1 MTIDRVSLQSASAW
15 DQASGPATLTSSYRT
30 VMTKSAR
37 RSRVFL
43 LAGVG
48 LAAILLVALASW
60 AFVLPADSAP
70 VRGDDPR
77 PNVVVVMTDDQTVAD
92 LEAMPRVQRLLGAA
106 GVSFDRSYV
115 SYPVCCPSR
124 ATYLSGQYAH
134 NHHVLGLYP
143 PTGGYGRF
151 DARESLPVWLERA
164 GYHTVHVG
172 KYLNGYGGETPA
184 DPPPG
189 WSEWYGAVGDST
201 YRMWGYT
208 LNENGVN
215 QTYGSPFDEDPRLY
229 QTDVLAER
237 AVDVIERTAAAQA
250 PLFLSVALLAPH
262 HEGDSI
268 RPFTG
273 HLARPAPRHKGLL
286 ADKPLPVSRAFNEAD
301 VSDKP
306 SFIRRRPALD
316 AARIDRIVRHY
327 HDRQESLVAV
337 DEAIA
342 EIVRALARADGLDD
356 TYIVF
361 TSDNGYLQGEHR
373 VPSGKLLPYE
383 PSSRVPL
390 IVRGPGLPA
399 GAQSQAL
406 VGNVDLAPTILEL
419 AQAESGRVVD
429 GQSMLPLARE
439 PWRESGRPLLHETG
453 GRRFAYGRE
462 QDAAGAPT
470 VEPVP
475 NYRAVRTSRWLY
487 VRYESGERELYDLRT
502 DPEQLHSLHAD
513 PRFEEV
519 LAALQRVLVRL
530 ADCAGADCR
539 TPAPQIPELGP
550 FDVEA

>member
-1 MTIDRVSLQSASAW
+1 MTR
-15 DQASGPATLTSSYRT
+15 
-30 VMTKSAR
+30 SAR
-37 RSRVFL
+37 RSRHFL

-48 LAAILLVALASW
+48 LVAILWVALASR
-60 AFVLPADSAP
+60 ALVLPADSTA

-77 PNVVVVMTDDQTVAD
+77 PNIVVVMTDDQTVAD

-151 DARESLPVWLERA
+151 DARKSLPVWLERA
-164 GYHTVHVG
+164 GYHTVHMG

-215 QTYGSPFDEDPRLY
+215 RTYGSEFDEDPRLY
-229 QTDVLAER
+229 QTDVLAGK
-237 AVDVIERTAAAQA
+237 AVNVIERRAAARA
-250 PLFLSVALLAPH
+250 PLFLSVAFLAPH

-268 RPFTG
+268 RTFTG
-273 HLARPAPRHKGLL
+273 HLVRPAPRHKGLL
-286 ADKPLPVSRAFNEAD
+286 ADKPLPVSRVFNEED
-301 VSDKP
+301 VLDKP
-306 SFIRRRPALD
+306 SFIRRMPALD
-316 AARIDRIVRHY
+316 AERIDRINRAY
-327 HDRQESLVAV
+327 RDRQESLLAV
-337 DEAIA
+337 DEAVA
-342 EIVRALARADGLDD
+342 EIVGALGRAGALDD

-373 VPSGKLLPYE
+373 VPSGKMLPYD

-399 GAQSQAL
+399 GSHSHAL

-419 AQAESGRVVD
+419 AQAEPGLVVD
-429 GQSMLPLARE
+429 GQSLLPLARE
-439 PWRESGRPLLHETG
+439 PSRGSGRALLHETS
-453 GRRFAYGRE
+453 GRRSALGRE
-462 QDAAGAPT
+462 QDAAGAPA
-470 VEPVP
+470 VKPVP

-487 VRYESGERELYDLRT
+487 VQYESGERELYDMRA

-513 PRFEEV
+513 PRFQGV

-530 ADCAGADCR
+530 GDCAGADCR
-539 TPAPQIPELGP
+539 TPAPQIPEPGP
-550 FDVEA
+550 IEVEAPE

>member
-1 MTIDRVSLQSASAW
+1 MTWSA
-15 DQASGPATLTSSYRT
+15 L
-30 VMTKSAR
+30 
-37 RSRVFL
+37 RSRLFL

-48 LAAILLVALASW
+48 LVAILLFALASR
-60 AFVLPADSAP
+60 ALVLAAHSTA

-77 PNVVVVMTDDQTVAD
+77 PNIVVVMTDDQTVAD
-92 LEAMPRVQRLLGAA
+92 LEVMPRVQRLLGAA
-106 GVSFDRSYV
+106 GVAFDRSYV

-134 NHHVLGLYP
+134 NHQVLGLYP

-164 GYHTVHVG
+164 GYQTVHVG
-172 KYLNGYGGETPA
+172 KYLNGYGGQGLA

-189 WSEWYGAVGDST
+189 WSEWYGALGNST
-201 YRMWGYT
+201 YRMWGYI

-215 QTYGSPFDEDPRLY
+215 RTYGSQFDEDPGLY
-229 QTDVLAER
+229 QTDVLAGR
-237 AVDVIERTAAAQA
+237 AVNVIGRRAAARA
-250 PLFLSVALLAPH
+250 PLFLSVAFLAPH
-262 HEGDSI
+262 HEGDAI
-268 RPFTG
+268 RTSTG
-273 HLARPAPRHKGLL
+273 RLVRPAPRHKGLL
-286 ADKPLPVSRAFNEAD
+286 AARPLPVSRAFNEQD

-327 HDRQESLVAV
+327 HDRQESLLAV
-337 DEAIA
+337 DEAVG
-342 EIVRALARADGLDD
+342 EIVGALARAGALDD
-356 TYIVF
+356 THIVF

-373 VPSGKLLPYE
+373 VPSGKLLPYD

-399 GAQSQAL
+399 GAHSQAL
-406 VGNVDLAPTILEL
+406 VGNIDLAPTILDL
-419 AQAESGRVVD
+419 AQAEAGRVVD
-429 GQSMLPLARE
+429 GQSLLPLARE
-439 PWRESGRPLLHETG
+439 PSRDSGRPLLHETG
-453 GRRFAYGRE
+453 GPRFAFGPE

-487 VRYESGERELYDLRT
+487 VQYASGERELYDVRA

-513 PRFEEV
+513 PRYQEV
-519 LAALQRVLVRL
+519 LAALRRVLVRL
-530 ADCAGADCR
+530 ANCAGADCR
-539 TPAPQIPELGP
+539 PPATRIPQPGP
-550 FDVEA
+550 A